1 MRLRDLK
8 FPIAI
13 VMPHGLL
20 GGWSA
25 GLKSPSTYSWKIA
38 SYYLKGGYDDV
49 TIYDSAGRQFEV
61 ELIELRKPAWW
72 RYVLNRLGYLLIL
85 PNPDAEPMADVDL
98 ILRQTG
104 TLSLEEFCQEMLD
117 LLNDNP
123 SWWRQF
129 STKARVSKIFEGD
142 TTFED
147 AINHIGVYEGPK
159 RNRPSGKS
167 NKIRDLR

>member
-25 GLKSPSTYSWKIA
+25 DLKSPSRYRWNLA

-72 RYVLNRLGYLLIL
+72 RYVLDRLGGSV
-85 PNPDAEPMADVDL
+85 AK
-98 ILRQTG
+98 LRRY
-104 TLSLEEFCQEMLD
+104 EFTATCAFIQV
-117 LLNDNP
+117 
-123 SWWRQF
+123 
-129 STKARVSKIFEGD
+129 ARL
-142 TTFED
+142 
-147 AINHIGVYEGPK
+147 A
-159 RNRPSGKS
+159 
-167 NKIRDLR
+167 